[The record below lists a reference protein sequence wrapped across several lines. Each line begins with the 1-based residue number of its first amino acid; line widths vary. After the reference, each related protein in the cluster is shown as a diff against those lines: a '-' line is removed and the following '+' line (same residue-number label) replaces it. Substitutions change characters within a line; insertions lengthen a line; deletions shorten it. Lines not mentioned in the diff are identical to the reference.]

1 MIVLNFKV
9 LTTKEDLKVI
19 YKDNGQG
26 IYIESEKTGLYYEL
40 LEGIVYKG
48 TAHSDI
54 VFIMICSKD
63 KGQLG
68 LLRYTYGASNIEDTI
83 QNCIEDIID
92 FENHGKM
99 PLDLMI
105 SGIDIAKKMD
115 KEEY

>member
-1 MIVLNFKV
+1 MLVYDF

-54 VFIMICSKD
+54 VYIMICSKT
-63 KGQLG
+63 KGHLG
-68 LLRYTYGASNIEDTI
+68 LLSYTYGASHVEDTI
-83 QNCIEDIID
+83 KNCIEYIID
-92 FENHGKM
+92 FENHRRD
-99 PLDLMI
+99 PLEIM
-105 SGIDIAKKMD
+105 STGIDIVKMID

>member
-1 MIVLNFKV
+1 MLVYDWS
-9 LTTKEDLKVI
+9 TTKEDLKVI

-26 IYIESEKTGLYYEL
+26 AYIESEKTGLHYDL
-40 LEGIVYKG
+40 LEGIGYKG
-48 TAHSDI
+48 KASSDI
-54 VFIMICSKD
+54 VFVMICSKD

-68 LLRYTYGASNIEDTI
+68 LLTYTYGACDIEGTI
-83 QNCIEDIID
+83 QSCIKDIID

-105 SGIDIAKKMD
+105 SGINIAKLMN

>member
-1 MIVLNFKV
+1 MLVYDF

-54 VFIMICSKD
+54 TFLMICSKE
-63 KGQLG
+63 KGHLG
-68 LLRYTYGASNIEDTI
+68 LLQYLYGASDLEGTI
-83 QNCIEDIID
+83 QSCIEDIID
-92 FENHGKM
+92 FENHKKM
-99 PLDLMI
+99 PLNLMI

>member
-1 MIVLNFKV
+1 MLVYDF

-54 VFIMICSKD
+54 TFLMICSKE
-63 KGQLG
+63 KGHLG
-68 LLRYTYGASNIEDTI
+68 LLQYLYGASDLEGTI
-83 QNCIEDIID
+83 QSCIETIVD
-92 FENHGKM
+92 FENHSWQ
-99 PLDLMI
+99 PLHIMGT
-105 SGIDIAKKMD
+105 GIDIITAINKSEK
-115 KEEY
+115 